1 MRLSRYVKI
10 YPYPEKPGY
19 FLLFSTRRASVI
31 LLNEATL
38 KAAREGTLSPADR
51 ETLERLSF
59 LVPEGRDEKEEMRTS
74 FERMN
79 LTSKAFSAMLVMN
92 LDCNLACSYCYE
104 GGLKGKRYMTR
115 ETAELF
121 CDFAEKGYL
130 AHGKS
135 VDIDFYGGEP
145 LLSVDLIKCISGR
158 LRSAAAER
166 GLAYSFNLVTNGTLL
181 TGELAGELA
190 SLGLKQAKVTVDGP
204 RENHDAFRPFTSGA
218 GSYDAIV
225 RNIKAACDVV
235 RIQLTGNYTSGNY
248 RSFPRLLDQLLAEGV
263 TPDRLALV
271 MFAPIT
277 GTMAEY
283 GLPEYREGC
292 DSADEPWLIEASLF
306 LREEILMRGFTTP
319 KVRPASCTIE
329 FSDTAVVNYDGA
341 IYKCPA
347 LIGRD
352 DFAVGDLASGIGDYR
367 ESHNL
372 DLWKNEEC
380 LDCAYLPICY
390 GGCRFLKLL
399 RDGRIDGV
407 DCRKAYLDATLE
419 TYIRQE
425 LKSKQKPNG

>member
-1 MRLSRYVKI
+1 V
-10 YPYPEKPGY
+10 
-19 FLLFSTRRASVI
+19 
-31 LLNEATL
+31 
-38 KAAREGTLSPADR
+38 
-51 ETLERLSF
+51 
-59 LVPEGRDEKEEMRTS
+59 
-74 FERMN
+74 
-79 LTSKAFSAMLVMN
+79 
-92 LDCNLACSYCYE
+92 
-104 GGLKGKRYMTR
+104 
-115 ETAELF
+115 
-121 CDFAEKGYL
+121 EKGYL

-145 LLSVDLIKCISGR
+145 LLSADLIRYISGR
-158 LRSAAAER
+158 LRSATEER
-166 GLAYSFNLVTNGTLL
+166 GLTYSFNLVTNGTLL
-181 TGELAGELA
+181 TGELARELA
-190 SLGLKQAKVTVDGP
+190 SIGLKQAKVTVDGP
-204 RENHDAFRPFTSGA
+204 RENHDAFRPFTSGS
-218 GSYDAIV
+218 GSFDAIV

-235 RIQLTGNYTSGNY
+235 RIQLTGNYTRDNY
-248 RSFPRLLDQLLAEGV
+248 RSFPLLLDQLLAEGV

-292 DSADEPWLIEASLF
+292 DSTDEPWLMEASLF
-306 LREEILMRGFTTP
+306 LREEILRRGFITP

-329 FSDTAVVNYDGA
+329 FNDTAVVNYDGA

-347 LIGRD
+347 LIGREE
-352 DFAVGDLASGIGDYR
+352 FAVGDLVSGIGDYR

-399 RDGRIDGV
+399 RDGVIDGV

-419 TYIRQE
+419 SYIRQE
-425 LKSKQKPNG
+425 LKYKPKPSG

>member
-59 LVPEGRDEKEEMRTS
+59 LVPEGHDEKEEMRTS
-74 FERMN
+74 FERKN
-79 LTSKAFSAMLVMN
+79 QAGRAFSAMLVMN
-92 LDCNLACSYCYE
+92 LDCNLACSYCFE
-104 GGLKGKRYMTR
+104 GGLKGKHYMTR

-145 LLSVDLIKCISGR
+145 LLSVDLIKYISGR
-158 LRSAAAER
+158 LRGAAEKS
-166 GLAYSFNLVTNGTLL
+166 GSAYGFSLVTNGTLL
-181 TGELAGELA
+181 TGELARELA

-204 RENHDAFRPFTSGA
+204 RENHDAFRPFTSGS
-218 GSYDAIV
+218 GSFDAIV

-235 RIQLTGNYTSGNY
+235 RIQLTGNYTRDNY
-248 RSFPRLLDQLLAEGV
+248 RSFPRLLDHLLAEGV

-306 LREEILMRGFTTP
+306 LREEILRRGFNTP
-319 KVRPASCTIE
+319 KVRPASCMIE
-329 FSDTAVVNYDGA
+329 FNDAAVINYDGA

-347 LIGRD
+347 LIGREE
-352 DFAVGDLASGIGDYR
+352 FAVGDLASGIGDYR

-399 RDGRIDGV
+399 RDGGIDGV

-425 LKSKQKPNG
+425 LQNKPKPNG

>member
-10 YPYPEKPGY
+10 YPYAEKPGY

-31 LLNEATL
+31 LLKEATL

-59 LVPEGRDEKEEMRTS
+59 LVPEGHDEKEEMRTS
-74 FERMN
+74 FERKN
-79 LTSKAFSAMLVMN
+79 QAGRAFSAMLVMN
-92 LDCNLACSYCYE
+92 LDCNLACTYCYE
-104 GGLKGKRYMTR
+104 GGLKGKHYMTR

-121 CDFAEKGYL
+121 CDFVEKGYL

-145 LLSVDLIKCISGR
+145 LLSVDLIKYISGR
-158 LRSAAAER
+158 LRGAAEKS
-166 GLAYSFNLVTNGTLL
+166 GSAYGFSLVTNGTLL
-181 TGELAGELA
+181 TGELARELA

-204 RENHDAFRPFTSGA
+204 RENHDAFRPFTSGS
-218 GSYDAIV
+218 GSFDAIV

-235 RIQLTGNYTSGNY
+235 RIQLTGNYTRDNY
-248 RSFPRLLDQLLAEGV
+248 RSFPLLLDQLLAEGV

-306 LREEILMRGFTTP
+306 LREEILRRGFNTP
-319 KVRPASCTIE
+319 KVRPASCMIE
-329 FSDTAVVNYDGA
+329 FNDAAVINYDGA

-347 LIGRD
+347 LIGREE
-352 DFAVGDLASGIGDYR
+352 FAVGDLASGIGDYR

-399 RDGRIDGV
+399 RDGGIDGV

-425 LKSKQKPNG
+425 LQNKPKPNG